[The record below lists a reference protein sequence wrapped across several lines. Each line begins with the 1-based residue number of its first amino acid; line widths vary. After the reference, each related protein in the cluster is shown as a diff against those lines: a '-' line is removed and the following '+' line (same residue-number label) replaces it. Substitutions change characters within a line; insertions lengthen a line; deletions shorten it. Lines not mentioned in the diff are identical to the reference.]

1 MFSDQTPNVIQQ
13 KMLILDQDMDLRH
26 TDPRMARG
34 DHDLRVM
41 PGPAVPPMAVGGMG
55 IPPALQQQQ
64 QQQPVRPPQSIPEMD
79 P

>member
-1 MFSDQTPNVIQQ
+1 
-13 KMLILDQDMDLRH
+13 MDLRH

-41 PGPAVPPMAVGGMG
+41 PGPAAPPMAVGGIGIG
-55 IPPALQQQQ
+55 IPPAMQQ